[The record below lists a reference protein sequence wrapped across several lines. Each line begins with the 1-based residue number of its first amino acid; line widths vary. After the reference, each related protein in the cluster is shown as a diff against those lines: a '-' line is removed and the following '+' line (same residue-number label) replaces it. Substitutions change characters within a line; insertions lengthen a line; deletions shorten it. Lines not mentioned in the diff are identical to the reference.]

1 MFSAIL
7 DVDAQRLQ
15 IRVLFSKSAAV
26 RDELL
31 RSEMEDDKLE
41 KLNDARKKL
50 GVISKLAHIIPTTIS
65 QTQNLLI
72 RILTYCKLAK
82 NFLYRK
88 HLILL
93 SYNFNIKYHEK

>member
-50 GVISKLAHIIPTTIS
+50 GVISKLAHI
-65 QTQNLLI
+65 
-72 RILTYCKLAK
+72 
-82 NFLYRK
+82 
-88 HLILL
+88 
-93 SYNFNIKYHEK
+93 